1 MPETKSTHRVVCF
14 GETLWDFLPTGK
26 EAGGAPMNVAY
37 HLRQLGLDPAL
48 ISRIGLDEEGKQL
61 IEVLDAK
68 HINTDYFQLDY
79 EAPTGKVIA
88 EFNADREA
96 SYTIL
101 NRVAWDN
108 IQWEDSL
115 PALVSNADYFI
126 FGSLAARSRTSCET
140 LLQLISLARTKVL
153 DINLR
158 QPFFDRQIV
167 ERLISCADILKLNLS
182 ELELITGWFS
192 PLKNETD
199 RIRTLKDRFGLKTV
213 ILTKGKD
220 GAILNIG
227 EEFYHHAGYE
237 VKAVD
242 TVGSGDAFLAAIIR
256 QLIDRSP
263 PEQALEFA
271 CRLGAFVATRKGACP
286 AYSQNDLETYFSN
299 QE

>member
-1 MPETKSTHRVVCF
+1 MPETKNSHRVVCF

-37 HLRQLGLDPAL
+37 HLRQLGMYPAL

-61 IEVLDAK
+61 IEVLESK
-68 HINTDYFQLDY
+68 HICTDYFQLDY

-88 EFNADREA
+88 EFNSDREA

-101 NRVAWDN
+101 KGVAWDN

-167 ERLISCADILKLNLS
+167 ERLISHADILKLNLS

-199 RIRTLKDRFGLKTV
+199 RIRILKDRFGLPTV

-220 GAILNIG
+220 GAVLNIG

-237 VKAVD
+237 VKVAD

-263 PEQALEFA
+263 PEQTLEFA

-286 AYSQNDLETYFSN
+286 AYSQNDLETHFSN

>member
-1 MPETKSTHRVVCF
+1 VVCF